1 MAHRFDPAQARTRL
15 AATAPERLAIS
26 RAARQILE
34 ARYLRRD
41 ASGRIAETPEEMLRR
56 TASHAASAE
65 GQWSGDP
72 ALWEDVFFLTM
83 LNRLFL
89 PNSPTLINSAAKSG
103 QLSACFVLPT
113 APDPQRAL
121 EDMLRIHRTGGGTGF
136 DLSPLPHESGLGPL
150 ESLRRLDEATSL
162 AASENP
168 RKGANM
174 AVLAVDHP
182 AIVPFVTAKME
193 PGRLENFNL
202 SVAVSDSFMQAA
214 REGGTQAIVDP
225 VTGRVL
231 GRQGAR
237 DLLALMALAVWA
249 SGDPG
254 ILYTDRIESDNPTP
268 HLGRLTATNPCGE
281 LPLLPYEA
289 CTLGSINLSRFVTG
303 SDLDWRALGDVIWI
317 ATRFLDD
324 IIDVNQFPLEEIA
337 QKSRAT
343 RKIGLGVMGFADMLV
358 ELDIPYDS
366 DQAVDWA
373 HRVMQFVAAES
384 LAASRALAVERGPFP
399 EFKASLLAARGELPV
414 RNATRLSVAPTGT
427 ISQIAGCS
435 AGIEPYFALALR
447 RRALDGKVFQEI
459 VPTLGRAARR
469 WHLDW
474 RDMEEEVLA
483 KGTVA
488 GATNLPEE
496 FRRLFKTAHEIGW
509 RRHLEVQAAFQRHVD
524 NSVSKTINLPEDAS
538 VRDVFDAFCTAHA
551 LGCKGVTLYRLGT
564 KKYQVLEPGF
574 GNKAMG
580 AAEPASQSRFSSTES
595 PEPQRR
601 TCPRCRAAAGRAG
614 PYSYCAQCGWSSF
627 AEDLEHHFRP

>member
-1 MAHRFDPAQARTRL
+1 M
-15 AATAPERLAIS
+15 APERLPLS
-26 RAARQILE
+26 QAAREILE

-56 TASHAASAE
+56 AASHAAGAE
-65 GQWSGDP
+65 GRWSRDP
-72 ALWEDVFFLTM
+72 TLWEDLFFLTM

-89 PNSPTLINSAAKSG
+89 PNSPTLMNSAIQSG

-136 DLSPLPHESGLGPL
+136 DLTPLPTEGGPGPL
-150 ESLRRLDEATSL
+150 ESLRKLDEATSQ
-162 AASENP
+162 AASQDP
-168 RKGANM
+168 RRGANM

-182 AIVPFVTAKME
+182 AIVAFVTAKME

-202 SVAVSDSFMQAA
+202 SVAVPDSFMEAA
-214 REGGTQAIVDP
+214 RRGAAQQIVDP

-231 GRQGAR
+231 GRRDAR
-237 DLLALMALAVWA
+237 GLLALMALAVWA

-254 ILYTDRIESDNPTP
+254 VLYTDRIESDNPTP

-289 CTLGSINLSRFVTG
+289 CTLGSINLSRFVSGT
-303 SDLDWRALGDVIWI
+303 DLDWWALGEVVWI

-324 IIDVNQFPLEEIA
+324 VIEVNRFPLEEIA
-337 QKSRAT
+337 RTSRAT
-343 RKIGLGVMGFADMLV
+343 RKIGLGVMGFADLLA

-366 DQAVDWA
+366 GQAVDWA

-384 LAASRALAVERGPFP
+384 LAASRALAEERGPFP
-399 EFKASLLAARGELPV
+399 EFGASLLAARGGPPV

-435 AGIEPYFALALR
+435 PGIEPYFALALR
-447 RRALDGKVFQEI
+447 RRALDGKIFREI
-459 VPTLGRAARR
+459 VPTLPRAAKR

-474 RDMEEEVLA
+474 RDLEPEVLT

-488 GATNLPEE
+488 DAPNLPEA
-496 FRRLFKTAHEIGW
+496 FRRLFKTAHEIPW
-509 RRHLEVQAAFQRHVD
+509 KRHLEVQAAFQHHVD
-524 NSVSKTINLPEDAS
+524 NSVSKTINLPEEAS
-538 VRDVFDAFCTAHA
+538 VRDVFDAFCAAHS
-551 LGCKGVTLYRLGT
+551 LGCKGVTLYRQGT
-564 KKYQVLEPGF
+564 RPAQIFEPGL
-574 GNKAMG
+574 GGREVGGGDPAVRARAKGAG
-580 AAEPASQSRFSSTES
+580 AAPPHNPAC
-595 PEPQRR
+595 PQ
-601 TCPRCRAAAGRAG
+601 CGAAAGRAG
-614 PYSYCAQCGWSSF
+614 PHWYCGQCGWSSF
-627 AEDLEHHFRP
+627 AENLEHPRAERW